1 MADTFTVRTADF
13 TRYIES
19 KFLRDG
25 NGNILTSP
33 NAEHKKWNLFD
44 TDGNFIGT
52 NTNGYLIVPA
62 NLDIKTAIDFG
73 RSLAALGV
81 SARTAMIDAFQPGGW
96 LDIQT
101 NYNGMTGDNVPAYR
115 AAASYLLGIVGA
127 EAKYSLDQVKF
138 GGGAVN
144 LIQYMRGNVKDV
156 SGEYYNSADNIQ
168 SMTDGY
174 NAQLSHIFNPS
185 PTPLSSIFTSSSIVD
200 ANGGRAVDATFT
212 GTGGS
217 PLVIHYTI
225 DSTGSNVNMSL
236 GDPAHG
242 VSTYQ
247 MIGGL
252 LTNSSQRDSL
262 GYVLTTA
269 YNYVNGQRSSQQTS
283 AFDPSGALDAKQD
296 VFTNGTSAIK
306 YLDTK
311 NTHPYDDLEITKDA
325 TGKVTAAKP
334 KLDGQPAGN
343 NIDFSAV
350 GQVLGSALGRA
361 LAPNNQ
367 FVQIG
372 VGTVAGA
379 IGQKMAQAFSAS
391 LRTNGAE
398 FSLAGAFADFDISL
412 AGAGAGSVASF
423 LTAEVG
429 HALGLTGF
437 NAELFNASIG
447 GAASAVA
454 NKVATEMLLNG
465 LSFNAAIGTIN
476 FASAATSAGYGV
488 SSLLGGYLGRELV
501 PATTHEGA
509 VGGQLLGAVGS
520 AIALSASLAYGLGA
534 VLNFIMPGIGS
545 LIGTVVGT
553 LIGNA
558 VGSHPHPA
566 AVDLLDQAGNL
577 YGYVHSQVSASDG
590 GDYSIPDPMAA
601 AAVSIINAYLRA
613 ANGIV
618 LDHSKQ
624 IQIGYVTDPDFRY
637 IAGWAPTHN
646 YASFISPD
654 DAVHAAALDVLQ
666 HSEVIGGDLI
676 LKRAHQNSSSNIPK
690 PAPAVGAA
698 PSAVSSAEQLVTMS
712 ADLSVAQDYAN
723 YLNNREAIN
732 ALIAANPESAFA
744 AGWIATFARVN
755 DLKLNHT
762 SSSDLLGGLVGFLDS
777 VSKAGLGAMAANASV
792 KYGVG
797 GSPIVEVSVANGA
810 NVPGALSVFADQVS
824 QRSDATG
831 TTLTFTFNGFG
842 GNTVWY
848 GGDGGNSFPGTGGHD
863 TLIGGAGVDI
873 IYAGDG
879 FDFIE
884 GGGLNDYLFGQAGN
898 DILRGGTGPD
908 QLYGDQ
914 GDDTYVFARGDGE
927 DDVHD
932 DGGVDSLVF
941 GPGINVSDV
950 LVHFGG
956 TTGADLTVEV
966 RDPANRGGAPTNLI
980 TLRNW
985 TDQQHRVETLNFA
998 DGTTISIAD
1007 WNALGLLLAPFG
1019 AALSKSSVAENSP
1032 VGTVVGTVSG
1042 FDFDA
1047 GASLTYSLL
1056 ENPRGR
1062 FAIDAATGK
1071 LTVANSIW
1079 AQS

>member
-1 MADTFTVRTADF
+1 MGSITGDDLSANFGAIVGTYNNTAAANNYFFLSQNSNAVGSSAADNGGLNIDWGRSPLWLPGLHYYDNRSEAVDGQNIHTVAYDDGF
-13 TRYIES
+13 
-19 KFLRDG
+19 G
-25 NGNILTSP
+25 NGGVLKT
-33 NAEHKKWNLFD
+33 A
-44 TDGNFIGT
+44 TDGALVSDEFSSVNRTHVTARPDESG
-52 NTNGYLIVPA
+52 GYTLKE
-62 NLDIKTAIDFG
+62 DID
-73 RSLAALGV
+73 GV
-81 SARTAMIDAFQPGGW
+81 FQ
-96 LDIQT
+96 
-101 NYNGMTGDNVPAYR
+101 
-115 AAASYLLGIVGA
+115 
-127 EAKYSLDQVKF
+127 
-138 GGGAVN
+138 
-144 LIQYMRGNVKDV
+144 
-156 SGEYYNSADNIQ
+156 
-168 SMTDGY
+168 
-174 NAQLSHIFNPS
+174 
-185 PTPLSSIFTSSSIVD
+185 
-200 ANGGRAVDATFT
+200 
-212 GTGGS
+212 
-217 PLVIHYTI
+217 
-225 DSTGSNVNMSL
+225 
-236 GDPAHG
+236 
-242 VSTYQ
+242 
-247 MIGGL
+247 
-252 LTNSSQRDSL
+252 SQ
-262 GYVLTTA
+262 
-269 YNYVNGQRSSQQTS
+269 
-283 AFDPSGALDAKQD
+283 QD
-296 VFTNGTSAIK
+296 VFANGTTAIK
-306 YLDTK
+306 YLDTR
-311 NTHPYDDLEITKDA
+311 NTHPYSELEITEDA

-334 KLDGQPAGN
+334 KIDGQPSN

-465 LSFNAAIGTIN
+465 LSFNAAIGTIS

-637 IAGWAPTHN
+637 ISGWAPTHN

-690 PAPAVGAA
+690 PAPAVGAS

-712 ADLSVAQDYAN
+712 GDLSVAQDYAN

-732 ALIAANPESAFA
+732 ALMAAYPELAFT

-755 DLKLNHT
+755 DLGLNHT
-762 SSSDLLGGLVGFLDS
+762 GSSDLLGGLVGFLDS

-810 NVPGALSVFADQVS
+810 NVPGSLSVFADGVS
-824 QRSDATG
+824 QRSDAAG
-831 TTLTFTFNGFG
+831 TTVTFTFNGFG
-842 GNTVWY
+842 GNPVWY
-848 GGDGGNSFPGTGGHD
+848 GGDGGNTFPGTAGHD

-873 IYAGDG
+873 VHGGDG
-879 FDFIE
+879 FDFID
-884 GGGLNDYLFGQAGN
+884 GGGLNDYLFSEGGN
-898 DILRGGTGPD
+898 DILRGGSGPD
-908 QLYGDQ
+908 QLYGGQ

-927 DDVHD
+927 DNVVDHYSYMELDSAGSFGAPGSGGGSSHEVHA
-932 DGGVDSLVF
+932 DGGVDLLVF
-941 GPGINVSDV
+941 GPGISVSDV
-950 LVHFGG
+950 LVHFTG

-966 RDPANRGGAPTNLI
+966 RDPASPGGAPNNLI
-980 TLRNW
+980 TLANW
-985 TDQQHRVETLNFA
+985 TDPKDRIEKLGFA
-998 DGTTISIAD
+998 DGTTLRR
-1007 WNALGLLLAPFG
+1007 N
-1019 AALSKSSVAENSP
+1019 
-1032 VGTVVGTVSG
+1032 
-1042 FDFDA
+1042 
-1047 GASLTYSLL
+1047 
-1056 ENPRGR
+1056 RGR
-1062 FAIDAATGK
+1062 KSRHASRRSLPAF
-1071 LTVANSIW
+1071 LANEKTTRNARINPI
-1079 AQS
+1079 ACNRQHCA